1 MENHP
6 IPQDI
11 TGFQF
16 KLIGNMTVRQFVYLA
31 VGGVLAWIFFFFLHL
46 PTLIK
51 LPLSIISLSAGAA
64 LAFVPIDG
72 RPMDVM
78 LRNFFR
84 ALISPT
90 QFVYKKEGGS
100 LETASYSLPKTQN
113 QIPPPHVAVGVLQ
126 TPPPAPIVIQAP
138 VQAAPIQTPTPPPPP
153 APTPVPIEPTPV
165 PAVMQSVSMQ
175 PVMPPPPPSP
185 TPISVAFEE
194 PVKTPEQDKE
204 KARQEEIDRKE
215 KEFLQ
220 KQIEELQK
228 QLEESKAK
236 EVAPP
241 PPPAPA
247 PAAPAQAQQDL
258 EKQLIESNRQK
269 EALEKQILEIN
280 AKSTQANTQAFKPAV
295 AKPLTATERVRS
307 VPSGMEKAVG
317 LPSAPEAPNLVT
329 GIVKDPRGNPLAN
342 ILVEIKDQDSNPVR
356 AFKTNGL
363 GKFASATPL
372 SNGKYLISFEDPGE
386 KNKFD
391 AVQIE
396 LIGAIVMPLEIISV
410 DPREELRRELFN

>member
-31 VGGVLAWIFFFFLHL
+31 VGGILAWIFFFFLHL

-51 LPLSIISLSAGAA
+51 LPLSILSLSAGAA

-90 QFVYKKEGGS
+90 QFIYKKDGGS

-113 QIPPPHVAVGVLQ
+113 QVPPPPVAVGVLQ
-126 TPPPAPIVIQAP
+126 TPIPAPVALQPQVQIAP
-138 VQAAPIQTPTPPPPP
+138 MPIQTPPPSAP
-153 APTPVPIEPTPV
+153 APTPAAAPPQPTI
-165 PAVMQSVSMQ
+165 AQSVAMQ
-175 PVMPPPPPSP
+175 PIMPPPSP
-185 TPISVAFEE
+185 APVPSIVTFEE
-194 PVKTPEQDKE
+194 PAKKPEPDEE
-204 KARQEEIDRKE
+204 KIRQEEIDRRE

-220 KQIEELQK
+220 KQIDDLQK

-236 EVAPP
+236 EVTPPLPAPTPVAPP
-241 PPPAPA
+241 P
-247 PAAPAQAQQDL
+247 AQTQQDL

-269 EALEKQILEIN
+269 EALQKQILEIN
-280 AKSTQANTQAFKPAV
+280 AKSAESNKEKFKPVV

-317 LPSAPEAPNLVT
+317 LPSAPESPNLVT

-372 SNGKYLISFEDPGE
+372 SNGKYLIAFEDPGE

-396 LIGAIVMPLEIISV
+396 LVGTIVMPLEIISV